1 VKNVTT
7 NSVTEHIALVFDNVT
22 RANDMGQA
30 LLDRCE
36 GNTQIKCTKI
46 MRLKIKFENFI
57 VEDNESIEE
66 MYTRLMSIQN
76 KFMDLGE
83 LIINN
88 KIIENIL

>member
-7 NSVTEHIALVFDNVT
+7 NSVSEHIALVFDNVT

-30 LLDRCE
+30 LLDRRE

-46 MRLKIKFENFI
+46 MRLKIKFENFK

-83 LIINN
+83 LVTNN